1 MNIRQS
7 IAATLVA
14 IALVIPAQ
22 MAVAQED
29 AELLNVNTATIEELA
44 AVPGLNAELAAGIIQ
59 YREDMGDIQS
69 LDELTEVP
77 GISRDLL
84 TQLKEHLGIDAI
96 AGAECSC

>member
-7 IAATLVA
+7 IAAALVA
-14 IALVIPAQ
+14 AALVIPAQ
-22 MAVAQED
+22 FAVAQD
-29 AELLNVNTATIEELA
+29 AELLNVNTATVEELA

-69 LDELTEVP
+69 LDELTEIP

-84 TQLKEHLGIDAI
+84 NQLKAFLGIDAI